1 MRRLLLGM
9 KVGKMRGGILV
20 VVADQRADWDFE
32 ATGVVSMRY
41 GVCYQVQTYQLIT
54 DPFGFI

>member
-1 MRRLLLGM
+1 ME
-9 KVGKMRGGILV
+9 VGKTWGGILV

-32 ATGVVSMRY
+32 ATDVVVSIRY
-41 GVCYQVQTYQLIT
+41 GVCYQVRTYQLIT